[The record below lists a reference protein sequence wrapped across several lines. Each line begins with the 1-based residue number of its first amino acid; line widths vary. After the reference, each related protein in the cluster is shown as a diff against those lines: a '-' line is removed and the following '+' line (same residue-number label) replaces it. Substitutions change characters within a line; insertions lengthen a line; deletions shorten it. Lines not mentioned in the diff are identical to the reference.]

1 MFKSEIKAGG
11 NKYRLEYT
19 TGIVIT
25 HDKRTETVVHGNAST
40 TSSFSVVH
48 DDIILLGDKGGE
60 KAFQLVEFDVAC
72 REGNKLTIVW
82 AAKKGQELG
91 WNIAV
96 YNHSTSRIHFDH
108 NNMYKMCERG
118 MKRFVFSTMIFVFI
132 ITTYWSFFDVSFA
145 GINSVQDLI
154 ISFITVMVINFFK
167 SIFLGGLLGM
177 IIGAIRK
184 EKRAN
189 KELSR
194 LKKDIEKFMRE

>member
-91 WNIAV
+91 WDIAV
-96 YNHSTSRIHFDH
+96 YNHSTSRIHFNH
-108 NNMYKMCERG
+108 NNMYMMCERG
-118 MKRFVFSTMIFVFI
+118 MKKIVFSTMILVFI
-132 ITTYWSFFDVSFA
+132 VTTFWSFLDVVFSFQFQN
-145 GINSVQDLI
+145 IIQDLI
-154 ISFITVMVINFFK
+154 IAMVITFFT
-167 SIFLGGLLGM
+167 SIIFGGLIGVFIG
-177 IIGAIRK
+177 IIIK
-184 EKRAN
+184 QKRAN

-194 LKKDIEKFMRE
+194 LKKDIEQFMRE

>member
-48 DDIILLGDKGGE
+48 DDIILLDDKRGE

-91 WNIAV
+91 WDIAV
-96 YNHSTSRIHFDH
+96 YNHSTSRIHFNH
-108 NNMYKMCERG
+108 NNMYIMCERG
-118 MKRFVFSTMIFVFI
+118 MKRIVFSTMILVFI
-132 ITTYWSFFDVSFA
+132 VTTFWSFLDVVFTFQFQN
-145 GINSVQDLI
+145 IIQDLI
-154 ISFITVMVINFFK
+154 VAVVITFFT
-167 SIFLGGLLGM
+167 SIFFGGVIGVFIGT
-177 IIGAIRK
+177 IIK
-184 EKRAN
+184 QKRAN
-189 KELSR
+189 KELSH
-194 LKKDIEKFMRE
+194 LKEDIEKFMRE

>member
-11 NKYRLEYT
+11 NKYKLEYT

-48 DDIILLGDKGGE
+48 DDIILLDDKGGE

-91 WNIAV
+91 WDIAV
-96 YNHSTSRIHFDH
+96 YNNSTSRIHFNH
-108 NNMYKMCERG
+108 NNMYMMCERG
-118 MKRFVFSTMIFVFI
+118 MKRIVFSTMILVFI
-132 ITTYWSFFDVSFA
+132 VTTFWSFLAMATTSY
-145 GINSVQDLI
+145 SVADFI
-154 ISFITVMVINFFK
+154 IIFIAAMVVAFFT
-167 SIFLGGLLGM
+167 SIIFGGLIGVFIG
-177 IIGAIRK
+177 IIIK
-184 EKRAN
+184 QKRAN

-194 LKKDIEKFMRE
+194 LKKDIEQFMRE

>member
-25 HDKRTETVVHGNAST
+25 HDKRAETVVHGNANR

-48 DDIILLGDKGGE
+48 DDIILLDDKE
-60 KAFQLVEFDVAC
+60 KERAFQLVEFDVAC

-91 WNIAV
+91 WDIAV
-96 YNHSTSRIHFDH
+96 YNHSTSRIHFNH
-108 NNMYKMCERG
+108 NNMYQMCERG
-118 MKRFVFSTMIFVFI
+118 MKKIVFSTIILVFI
-132 ITTYWSFFDVSFA
+132 VITKWVFLEGTTSY
-145 GINSVQDLI
+145 SVLDFI
-154 ISFITVMVINFFK
+154 IAMVIAFLP
-167 SIFLGGLLGM
+167 SIFFGGPLG
-177 IIGAIRK
+177 IFIGTIRK
-184 EKRAN
+184 QKQAN
-189 KELSR
+189 KELSH

>member
-1 MFKSEIKAGG
+1 MFKSVKKAGG

-91 WNIAV
+91 WDIAV
-96 YNHSTSRIHFDH
+96 YNHSTSRIYYDH
-108 NNMYKMCERG
+108 DNMYMVCERG
-118 MKRFVFSTMIFVFI
+118 MKRVVFSTMILVFI
-132 ITTYWSFFDVSFA
+132 VITLPLSLLAWLST
-145 GINSVQDLI
+145 QDF
-154 ISFITVMVINFFK
+154 SEVMEIGLL
-167 SIFLGGLLGM
+167 SIFSGGMLGVS
-177 IIGAIRK
+177 IGTMRK
-184 EKRAN
+184 KKQAN
-189 KELSR
+189 KELSH
-194 LKKDIEKFMRE
+194 LKEDIEKFMRE

>member
-25 HDKRTETVVHGNAST
+25 HDKRAETVVHGNANR

-48 DDIILLGDKGGE
+48 DDIILLDDKE
-60 KAFQLVEFDVAC
+60 KERAFQLVEFDVAC

-91 WNIAV
+91 WHIAV
-96 YNHSTSRIHFDH
+96 YNHSTSRIHFNH
-108 NNMYKMCERG
+108 NNMYMMCERG
-118 MKRFVFSTMIFVFI
+118 MKRYVFSTIILVFI
-132 ITTYWSFFDVSFA
+132 VTTFWSFLDVVFSFQFQN
-145 GINSVQDLI
+145 IIQDLI
-154 ISFITVMVINFFK
+154 VAMVITFFT
-167 SIFLGGLLGM
+167 SIIFGGLIGVFIGT
-177 IIGAIRK
+177 IIK
-184 EKRAN
+184 QKRAN

-194 LKKDIEKFMRE
+194 LKKDIEQFMRE

>member
-25 HDKRTETVVHGNAST
+25 HDKRIGTIVHGNANNI
-40 TSSFSVVH
+40 SSSSVAH
-48 DDIILLGDKGGE
+48 DDIIMLDDKGGE
-60 KAFQLVEFDVAC
+60 RAFQLVEFDVAC

-96 YNHSTSRIHFDH
+96 YNHSTSRIHFNH
-108 NNMYKMCERG
+108 NNMYMMCERG
-118 MKRFVFSTMIFVFI
+118 MKRIVFSTMILVFI
-132 ITTYWSFFDVSFA
+132 VTTFWSFVDVVFSFQFQN
-145 GINSVQDLI
+145 IIQDLI
-154 ISFITVMVINFFK
+154 VAIVITFFT
-167 SIFLGGLLGM
+167 SIIFGGLIGVFIGT
-177 IIGAIRK
+177 IIK
-184 EKRAN
+184 QKRAN

-194 LKKDIEKFMRE
+194 LKKDIEQFMRE